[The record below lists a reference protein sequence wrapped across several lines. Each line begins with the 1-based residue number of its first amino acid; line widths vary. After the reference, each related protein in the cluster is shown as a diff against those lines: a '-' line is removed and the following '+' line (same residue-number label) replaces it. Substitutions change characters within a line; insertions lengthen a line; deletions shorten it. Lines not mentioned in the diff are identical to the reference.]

1 MGIAPSVGDK
11 MWSDTDLHFMNE
23 ALAEAKI
30 ANDAAEIPVG
40 AVVVM
45 AGKIIG
51 RGHNQSVELNDPS
64 AHAEILALRAAGAT
78 AGNHRLTNAT
88 LFVTLEPC
96 AMCAGA
102 LIQARVARVV
112 FGAYDDR
119 SGALGS
125 VLNLGA
131 ERSLN
136 HRFEVNGGCLKDDS
150 TAILRSFFSER
161 RG

>member
-1 MGIAPSVGDK
+1 
-11 MWSDTDLHFMNE
+11 MWSDTDLYFMNE
-23 ALAEAKI
+23 ALAEAKL
-30 ANDAAEIPVG
+30 ADDAAEIPVG
-40 AVVVM
+40 AVVVV
-45 AGKIIG
+45 AGRIIG
-51 RGHNQSVELNDPS
+51 RGHNRSVELNDPS
-64 AHAEILALRAAGAT
+64 AHAEILALRAAGA
-78 AGNHRLTNAT
+78 AARNHRLTNAA

-136 HRFEVNGGCLKDDS
+136 HRFEVNGGCLKDDCA
-150 TAILRSFFSER
+150 AILRSFFSER